1 MPNLLDEPI
10 IDIKVKPL
18 KPTKYKSRFKNV
30 ERVRNAKQKTARLIR
45 ENNYKIADWILNTKL
60 PKNVS
65 KTLPVKV
72 QALIKLVKDSKYKS
86 SIDIK
91 PEPDKTDE
99 LSRESESAFKKN
111 VVIYEMKI
119 LDEMDC
125 LNQMQLLDSRKTELL
140 VNKLEVLKGIKC
152 NETIK
157 VSLEKQGIADDTIIE
172 NSFTFT

>member
-1 MPNLLDEPI
+1 M
-10 IDIKVKPL
+10 
-18 KPTKYKSRFKNV
+18 
-30 ERVRNAKQKTARLIR
+30 
-45 ENNYKIADWILNTKL
+45 

-72 QALIKLVKDSKYKS
+72 QTLIKLVKDSKYKS

-91 PEPDKTDE
+91 PEQTDE

-125 LNQMQLLDSRKTELL
+125 LNQMQLLDSKK
-140 VNKLEVLKGIKC
+140 N
-152 NETIK
+152 
-157 VSLEKQGIADDTIIE
+157 GIACR
-172 NSFTFT
+172 

>member
-1 MPNLLDEPI
+1 MPNFLDEPL

-18 KPTKYKSRFKNV
+18 KLTKYKSRFKSV
-30 ERVRNAKQKTARLIR
+30 ERVRNATQKTAKLIR

-60 PKNVS
+60 PNNVS
-65 KTLPVKV
+65 KSLTVDV
-72 QALIKLVKDSKYKS
+72 QAFIKLVKNSKYNS

-125 LNQMQLLDSRKTELL
+125 LNQMQLLDSR
-140 VNKLEVLKGIKC
+140 
-152 NETIK
+152 
-157 VSLEKQGIADDTIIE
+157 
-172 NSFTFT
+172 